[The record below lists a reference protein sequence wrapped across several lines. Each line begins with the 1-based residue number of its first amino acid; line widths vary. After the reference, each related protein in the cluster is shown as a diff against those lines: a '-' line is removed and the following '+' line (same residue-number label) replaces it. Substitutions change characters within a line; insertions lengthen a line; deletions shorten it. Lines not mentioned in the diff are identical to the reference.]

1 MRSFSSEYGGRADRF
16 GHADYYEA
24 LKIGTP
30 SEIVSYLS
38 ENQHLLGD
46 RNRRNTGGLYDE
58 IQREAERR
66 NRGTI
71 NSLGGQSPYRFGGVD
86 HRAALAA
93 GFTDKQIK
101 AYLDKNPDRLWA
113 GNKPGVEGGL
123 YERVLQG
130 IKDNPDFLDRLQ
142 ITVNEQKAQMQQM
155 QDAFNTREEAHRRD
169 LQNMINRQD
178 QFDQAAQRR
187 EAARDR
193 ELAMTRRVT
202 LANQE
207 RGGQQANF
215 RLGGA
220 AGAIRGG
227 TAGFRRRPKRI
238 LPEISAAGFTS
249 PGSSGSPTAKTLNV

>member
-1 MRSFSSEYGGRADRF
+1 MRSFGSQYGGRADRF

-38 ENQHLLGD
+38 ENQHLLHD
-46 RNRRNTGGLYDE
+46 RNKRNAGGLYDE

-66 NRGTI
+66 NVGTI
-71 NSLGGQSPYRFGGVD
+71 NALGGNSPYRFGGVD
-86 HRAALAA
+86 HRAALAY

-113 GNKPGVEGGL
+113 GNKPGVAGGL

-130 IKDNPDFLDRLQ
+130 IRDNPDPMDRLQ
-142 ITVNEQKAQMQQM
+142 ATVNEQKAQMQRM
-155 QDAFNTREEAHRRD
+155 QDKFDTREAGYRQD
-169 LQNMINRQD
+169 LQNMMVRQD
-178 QFDQAAQRR
+178 QFDQAARQR

-207 RGGQQANF
+207 RGGQQADF

-227 TAGFRRRPKRI
+227 TAGFRRRPRKTM
-238 LPEISAAGFTS
+238 PEISAVGFTS
-249 PGSSGSPTAKTLNV
+249 PGSSGNPTAKTLNV